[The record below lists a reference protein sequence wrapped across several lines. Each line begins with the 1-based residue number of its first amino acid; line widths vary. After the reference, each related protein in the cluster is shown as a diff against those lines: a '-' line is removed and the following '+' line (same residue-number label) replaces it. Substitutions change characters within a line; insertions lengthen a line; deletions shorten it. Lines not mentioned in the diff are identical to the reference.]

1 MRRLFQNRR
10 SWLLSVFLVV
20 SVFGNAVVYACSS
33 RHPVQMDL
41 DHSAMTPDAAED
53 SGPCANQRQDEDI
66 CKTVRDRMLSIQ
78 PSTSQD
84 MQKVR
89 CVTLEL
95 FVTSAVTPVLP
106 SVFENRHAIF
116 HPVFAI
122 SLPVSFLV
130 LRI

>member
-1 MRRLFQNRR
+1 MRRFFRNRR

-33 RHPVQMDL
+33 RHPAQMDL
-41 DHSAMTPDAAED
+41 DHSSMTPDPAED
-53 SGPCANQRQDEDI
+53 SGPCANQKQDEDI
-66 CKTVRDRMLSIQ
+66 CKAVRDRMLSIQ

-84 MQKVR
+84 IQKVQL
-89 CVTLEL
+89 VTLEL
-95 FVTSAVTPVLP
+95 FVATPVEPVLP

>member
-1 MRRLFQNRR
+1 
-10 SWLLSVFLVV
+10 
-20 SVFGNAVVYACSS
+20 
-33 RHPVQMDL
+33 
-41 DHSAMTPDAAED
+41 MTPGAAED
-53 SGPCANQRQDEDI
+53 SGPCANQKQDEDT
-66 CKTVRDRMLSIQ
+66 CKTARNRMLSLQ

-84 MQKVR
+84 IQKVR

-95 FVTSAVTPVLP
+95 FVTSAVEPVLP